1 MLKVKKQLLQKTQA
15 GAHGGCSLLL
25 QAPVFERKREG
36 EKGPKNSVQE
46 SKQNKTKSI
55 QETKKEV
62 GAYSLETRFH
72 KGLQVNKKLKTAP
85 SNDKN
90 GLGIAGDQ
98 TPDFIL

>member
-1 MLKVKKQLLQKTQA
+1 MLQTFVDKVKKQLLHVLFSFKTQA

-25 QAPVFERKREG
+25 QTPVFERKREG

-46 SKQNKTKSI
+46 SKQNKTKSV

-72 KGLQVNKKLKTAP
+72 FP
-85 SNDKN
+85 
-90 GLGIAGDQ
+90 
-98 TPDFIL
+98 ILYIPCYIPWSLYKISRVG